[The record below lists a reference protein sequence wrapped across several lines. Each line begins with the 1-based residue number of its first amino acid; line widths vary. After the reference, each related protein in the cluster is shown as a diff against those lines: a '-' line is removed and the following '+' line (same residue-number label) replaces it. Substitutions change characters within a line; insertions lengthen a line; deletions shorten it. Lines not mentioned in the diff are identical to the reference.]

1 MQRPGVTHIVT
12 IAAVVTACAFVSGV
26 ASAKT
31 APATNTKAA
40 PARSYVVRAGD
51 GGWFQLA
58 KARGTTMPKLLAAN
72 HATAA
77 TPLKTGQHIR
87 LPADARQDHP
97 RTATAPRAAT
107 AKH

>member
-1 MQRPGVTHIVT
+1 MERPRVAHIVA
-12 IAAVVTACAFVSGV
+12 IAAVVAASAFVAET
-26 ASAKT
+26 ASAKAAPT
-31 APATNTKAA
+31 AKSA
-40 PARSYVVRAGD
+40 PARSCVVRAGD

-58 KARGTTMPKLLAAN
+58 KAHGTSMQHLLAVN

-87 LPADARQDHP
+87 LPADARDDHA
-97 RTATAPRAAT
+97 RGAALHPTT